1 LQLQLQAAGADV
13 SPFIMTMTP
22 YLLTLAVLIVWGLS
36 RASAAPAAL
45 GRNFV
50 GVE

>member
-1 LQLQLQAAGADV
+1 
-13 SPFIMTMTP
+13 MTMTP